1 MVDTNESTELWQHP
15 KLNSK
20 VIASFF
26 CRHLNLGTFF
36 HVLAK
41 CVLPFENDVAEV
53 AAELLQVIVDHVSRF
68 APQIGIFFVTK
79 IALKRPQHLE
89 QNYWYFCEVGL
100 ATSVTGLGEL
110 LNFGQLFQA
119 CGNNYFAQILR
130 CQNLSFFL

>member
-1 MVDTNESTELWQHP
+1 MFFSHDEYSTKLTINDKSADYVLGTQTPGSRMVDTNESTELWQHP

-89 QNYWYFCEVGL
+89 QNYWYFC
-100 ATSVTGLGEL
+100 
-110 LNFGQLFQA
+110 
-119 CGNNYFAQILR
+119 
-130 CQNLSFFL
+130 